1 MNSHNHRVNGVKWF
15 WCAAV
20 LFMGMAAC
28 VWAASAD
35 EQKARQGKID
45 SFIQIAREQIKR
57 GSYTQAQVELD
68 KPFGADFA
76 AFVTDAQ
83 KKEIESLRAKIQEAA
98 GQRDKISQMLQQSD
112 QLTAAGQFDQ
122 AAALLREVQASPYI
136 STQEKAIVAAS
147 LEGLDAKIKAH
158 QSQVQALYDDSAK
171 RYQEGQLEAARAG
184 FAEVAASGVSVSG
197 DRSAGDYV
205 TAIDA
210 AIAAQRQQQAQATDL
225 QVEQLLPADTAT
237 AQTQVTAPAESP
249 VAAAVPKAPTAVQP
263 ASDSAE
269 SSYLQVIRRERSV
282 KTDYTTA
289 IVNDALTRSQTLR
302 QEGKFE
308 EGRQILRRAMS
319 VVDRNK
325 LLLGDALYTDYAAR
339 LNNEEQSLNEQQRTV
354 VAEQAKQREEEAEK
368 ITGQIRQD
376 IDAQRAQAI
385 EEYMDRAYAFQEEQ
399 RYEEAMGQLEQLLA
413 IDPHNHRA
421 LIMKKSLE
429 HWTRFIEQRRIQEEV
444 EREEMELLL
453 ETNRKTIPFSKEIN
467 YPRNWKEISARRDKL
482 LEETQNPVD
491 VAVNKQL
498 DQTINLTMLTPDT
511 TLEEAINI
519 LRNSVDPPLVVFV
532 NWPDLSQNA
541 FVERDTPVNVSG
553 EGFNAVVL
561 RTALNRILEAVS
573 SAAMAEL
580 GYIVEDGVITIA
592 TKTSLPTRFKYEIYD
607 VADLVNPPANFDE
620 EYGGMMGGQSG
631 GGGGFGGG
639 GGSTGGG
646 GGGSSFGG
654 GGGGG
659 GSSFGGGGGGSR
671 GGGGGGSRGGSGGGS
686 RGGSS
691 GGSGSDIGN
700 WRSEERAWQLIWTI
714 QQTIEPDSWYEE
726 GGDGRIDQYGESKLI
741 IWQTPEVHRQ
751 IKDFVEQ
758 LRKGLGNQIAI
769 EARFLLVGENFLED
783 IGVDISRI
791 SADLGGKWGQALGGN
806 VVFQQNS
813 ADLTA
818 PRPTTLPGSLGGI
831 TTPAFEVESTY
842 GILDDLLVDFII
854 RATQMYQ
861 NSRQL
866 TAPKAVVLNGES
878 ATMEVVKQTRL
889 ETNKELV
896 TDTSTTDNVSQTY
909 AYWDTELEDMMSGVT
924 MSITPVITA
933 DKKYVVLRI
942 VTYLID
948 LNTDQTG
955 TAIGIVPGSDEP
967 ITNTYT
973 LPIQQMSSIMTRVS
987 VPDRGTVML
996 GGLTLTADREV
1007 EAGVPILGKLPLLG
1021 RLFSNKSQIK
1031 DKQILLILV
1040 KPTIMLPEET
1050 EEDAVGALT
1059 QK

>member
-1 MNSHNHRVNGVKWF
+1 VNSHNRRIGKVKWV
-15 WCAAV
+15 WCLAV
-20 LFMGMAAC
+20 LFLGVLLAG
-28 VWAASAD
+28 WASASD
-35 EQKARQGKID
+35 EQRVRQNKID
-45 SFIQIAREQIKR
+45 SFIQIAREQVKR
-57 GSYTQAQVELD
+57 GFYQQAEAELG
-68 KPFGADFA
+68 KASEPDFA
-76 AFVTDAQ
+76 AFVTEAQ
-83 KKEIESLRAKIQEAA
+83 KKEIASLLAVIEDAEQQRQKIAQSLQDSDALAAQGKYAEAA
-98 GQRDKISQMLQQSD
+98 AI
-112 QLTAAGQFDQ
+112 
-122 AAALLREVQASPYI
+122 LRQIESSPYI
-136 STQEKAIVAAS
+136 NTQEKAIVKAS
-147 LEGLDAKIKAH
+147 LQGLDGKIAAR
-158 QSQVQALYDDSAK
+158 QSQMQTLYEQSVQ
-171 RYQEGQLEAARAG
+171 RYKDGQLDAARAG
-184 FAEVAASGVSVSG
+184 FAEVAASGVSVKG
-197 DRSAGDYV
+197 DRSAGDYIA
-205 TAIDA
+205 AIDA
-210 AIAAQRQQQAQATDL
+210 QKAQAGQQQAQAVDL
-225 QVEQLLPADTAT
+225 GVEEMLPAPSAT
-237 AQTQVTAPAESP
+237 GQTQVVAPTPASAP
-249 VAAAVPKAPTAVQP
+249 VAAAAA
-263 ASDSAE
+263 DSSADSSE
-269 SSYLQVIRRERSV
+269 SSYLQVIRRERAV

-289 IVNDALTRSQTLR
+289 IVNDALARSQAFR
-302 QEGKFE
+302 R
-308 EGRQILRRAMS
+308 EGRFDDARQALRRAVS
-319 VVDRNK
+319 TVERNR
-325 LLLGDALYTDYAAR
+325 LLLGDAMYSDFIAKLS
-339 LNNEEQSLNEQQRTV
+339 NEEQSLSEQQRTV
-354 VAEQAKQREEEAEK
+354 QAEQAKQRQAEAEK
-368 ITGQIRQD
+368 LTQTIRAD

-385 EEYMDRAYAFQEEQ
+385 EEYMDRAYAFQAEE

-413 IDPHNHRA
+413 IDPNNHRA

-429 HWTRFIEQRRIQEEV
+429 HWTRFIEQRRVQEEI

-467 YPRNWKEISARRDKL
+467 YPRNWKEISARREKAL
-482 LEETQNPVD
+482 QEAKSPVD

-498 DQTINLTMLTPDT
+498 DQSINLTMMTPDT

-519 LRNSVDPPLVVFV
+519 LRNSVDPPLVIFV

-561 RTALNRILEAVS
+561 RTALNRILEAVGS
-573 SAAMAEL
+573 GAMAKL
-580 GYIVEDGVITIA
+580 GFIIEDGVITIA
-592 TKTSLPTRFKYEIYD
+592 TRESLPTRYRYEIYE
-607 VADLVNPPANFDE
+607 VADLIHPVANFDE
-620 EYGGMMGGQSG
+620 DYAGIMGGGQ
-631 GGGGFGGG
+631 
-639 GGSTGGG
+639 

-654 GGGGG
+654 GGGSRGGGSSFGGGG
-659 GSSFGGGGGGSR
+659 GSSFGGGGGGSSF
-671 GGGGGGSRGGSGGGS
+671 GGGGGSRGGGGRGGSS

-691 GGSGSDIGN
+691 RGGGSSGSSDVGN

-741 IWQTPEVHRQ
+741 IWQTPEVHTQ
-751 IKDFVEQ
+751 IKEFIDK
-758 LRKGLGNQIAI
+758 LRAGLGEQIAI
-769 EARFLLVGENFLED
+769 EARFLLVAENFLED
-783 IGVDISRI
+783 IGFDISRI
-791 SADLGGKWGQALGGN
+791 SADIGGKWGQALGGN

-831 TTPAFEVESTY
+831 TTPAFTVESTY
-842 GILDDLLVDFII
+842 GILDDLLVDFVI

-896 TDTSTTDNVSQTY
+896 TDTSTTDSVSQTY
-909 AYWDTELEDMMSGVT
+909 AYWQTELEDFMSGVT

-955 TAIGIVPGSDEP
+955 TAIGIVPGSAEP

-973 LPIQQMSSIMTRVS
+973 LPVQQMSSIKTRVS

-1007 EAGVPILGKLPLLG
+1007 EAGVPILGKLPILG
-1021 RLFSNKSQIK
+1021 RLFSNKSQVK

-1050 EEDAVGALT
+1050 EQDAIGALI
-1059 QK
+1059 KK